1 MSKITLVRF
10 PTDQILSIRSREMR
24 VYRRARAHER
34 EKDKSILGCLW
45 KGNKTES
52 PGEKSRNIER
62 LSSRNVRFC
71 WIVSTRERREA
82 AIRFEKGTET
92 VTVHPVT
99 CAVMPICCHGR
110 FLRFPSSLPPPP
122 FLLRSPP
129 ILSIYPR
136 ARYTR
141 GTMDK
146 LDKRYD
152 EREREEEGKR
162 REREREEDGDCIWG
176 GRVANNVANRPEKE
190 CYCEDRP
197 RRFSLS
203 LPFLFFFSPCSTTS
217 FFSTTLFFIS
227 LPRFYILVSDDP
239 RLESA
244 PRNAINTK
252 KIRTN
257 YHQFFTVPWW
267 NIKYIFAQS
276 YMESRS
282 ANKIL
287 PYYTNP
293 SIHLVFNFFSNF
305 NDIDSFQ
312 ISFSCIELKGEGREE
327 KGFETRRG

>member
-1 MSKITLVRF
+1 
-10 PTDQILSIRSREMR
+10 MR
-24 VYRRARAHER
+24 VYTRARAHER

-71 WIVSTRERREA
+71 WIVSTRECREA

-162 REREREEDGDCIWG
+162 R
-176 GRVANNVANRPEKE
+176 GREKE
-190 CYCEDRP
+190 
-197 RRFSLS
+197 RRMVTAYGAGALRTTWPTDLRKNVIVRIVQDVSLS
-203 LPFLFFFSPCSTTS
+203 LFHFFSFFHPVPRLLFFPRLSFLSPFPAFIFSCRT
-217 FFSTTLFFIS
+217 
-227 LPRFYILVSDDP
+227 ILVSNP
-239 RLESA
+239 LRE
-244 PRNAINTK
+244 
-252 KIRTN
+252 IR
-257 YHQFFTVPWW
+257 
-267 NIKYIFAQS
+267 
-276 YMESRS
+276 
-282 ANKIL
+282 
-287 PYYTNP
+287 
-293 SIHLVFNFFSNF
+293 
-305 NDIDSFQ
+305 
-312 ISFSCIELKGEGREE
+312 
-327 KGFETRRG
+327 

>member
-1 MSKITLVRF
+1 MSSKITLVRF
-10 PTDQILSIRSREMR
+10 STDQILSIRSREMR

-82 AIRFEKGTET
+82 AIRFEKRTET

-152 EREREEEGKR
+152 ERERRGGEEK
-162 REREREEDGDCIWG
+162 RERERGGWWLHMGRARCEQRGQQTWERMLLWG
-176 GRVANNVANRPEKE
+176 SSKT
-190 CYCEDRP
+190 
-197 RRFSLS
+197 FLSLS
-203 LPFLFFFSPCSTTS
+203 SIPFLFSPCSTTS

-244 PRNAINTK
+244 PRNTINTK

-287 PYYTNP
+287 PY
-293 SIHLVFNFFSNF
+293 
-305 NDIDSFQ
+305 
-312 ISFSCIELKGEGREE
+312 
-327 KGFETRRG
+327 

>member
-1 MSKITLVRF
+1 MSSKITLVRF
-10 PTDQILSIRSREMR
+10 STDQILSIRSREMR
-24 VYRRARAHER
+24 VYTRARAHER

-152 EREREEEGKR
+152 ERERRGGEEK

-197 RRFSLS
+197 RRFFLS
-203 LPFLFFFSPCSTTS
+203 LPFLFFFHPVPRL
-217 FFSTTLFFIS
+217 LFF
-227 LPRFYILVSDDP
+227 PRLSFLSPFPAFIFSCRTILVS
-239 RLESA
+239 
-244 PRNAINTK
+244 
-252 KIRTN
+252 
-257 YHQFFTVPWW
+257 
-267 NIKYIFAQS
+267 
-276 YMESRS
+276 
-282 ANKIL
+282 
-287 PYYTNP
+287 NP
-293 SIHLVFNFFSNF
+293 L
-305 NDIDSFQ
+305 
-312 ISFSCIELKGEGREE
+312 REM
-327 KGFETRRG
+327 R

>member
-24 VYRRARAHER
+24 VYTRARAHER

-110 FLRFPSSLPPPP
+110 FLRFPSSLPPP

-162 REREREEDGDCIWG
+162 RGRERERRMVTAYGAGALRTTWPTDL
-176 GRVANNVANRPEKE
+176 RKNVIVRIVQ
-190 CYCEDRP
+190 DVS
-197 RRFSLS
+197 FSLS
-203 LPFLFFFSPCSTTS
+203 LFYSFSFFTLFHDFFFFHDSLFYLPSPLLYSRVGRSSSRIRSEKCDKHEEDKNELSSILHGST
-217 FFSTTLFFIS
+217 
-227 LPRFYILVSDDP
+227 V
-239 RLESA
+239 
-244 PRNAINTK
+244 K
-252 KIRTN
+252 
-257 YHQFFTVPWW
+257 H
-267 NIKYIFAQS
+267 
-276 YMESRS
+276 
-282 ANKIL
+282 
-287 PYYTNP
+287 
-293 SIHLVFNFFSNF
+293 
-305 NDIDSFQ
+305 
-312 ISFSCIELKGEGREE
+312 
-327 KGFETRRG
+327 